1 MSAKR
6 VRYDL
11 EATLHHLGF
20 TVVEMPTL
28 QCSYEVGYRIAKCK
42 KPHSIA
48 EELIKPCAEK
58 MVEIMIGL
66 GAKKKIQQASLSNDT
81 IRRQIDDM
89 AANVCQ
95 QVCSEIK
102 QNTLLASIQMDESSK
117 SALKSHLIAFAR
129 YEKDRKMK
137 EEFLFS
143 NTLSTTITT
152 ANVIAFAV
160 SFLKPRSSAGR
171 ISSKYVLTVRQRL
184 FASNQGLSRR

>member
-6 VRYDL
+6 VRFDL

-28 QCSYEVGYRIAKCK
+28 QCSYEVTYRIAKCK
-42 KPHSIA
+42 KPHAIA

-58 MVEIMIGL
+58 MIETMIGL
-66 GAKKKIQQASLSNDT
+66 GTKKKIQQASLSNDT

-102 QNTLLASIQMDESSK
+102 QNTLQASIQKDESTK
-117 SALKSHLIAFAR
+117 SAL
-129 YEKDRKMK
+129 
-137 EEFLFS
+137 
-143 NTLSTTITT
+143 
-152 ANVIAFAV
+152 
-160 SFLKPRSSAGR
+160 
-171 ISSKYVLTVRQRL
+171 
-184 FASNQGLSRR
+184 